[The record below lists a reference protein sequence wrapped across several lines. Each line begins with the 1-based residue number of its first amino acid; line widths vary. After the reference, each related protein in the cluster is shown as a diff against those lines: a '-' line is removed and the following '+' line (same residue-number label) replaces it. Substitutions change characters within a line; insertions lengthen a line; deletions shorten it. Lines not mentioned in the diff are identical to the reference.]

1 MELNEQV
8 RRVASI
14 TGNPTLQLQEW
25 YNEADAGQQAEFET
39 LSKTSPQA
47 AWAALACIHDAY
59 AKKASID
66 VPKETTTPSPA
77 SDTKGAASQKSPT
90 SPSPRLR
97 GEGAGG

>member
-59 AKKASID
+59 AKKAAID
-66 VPKETTTPSPA
+66 GEPSHPIEA
-77 SDTKGAASQKSPT
+77 I
-90 SPSPRLR
+90 SPSPIDRIDFP
-97 GEGAGG
+97 EQT

>member
-25 YNEADAGQQAEFET
+25 YNEADAAQQAEFET

-59 AKKASID
+59 AKKAAID
-66 VPKETTTPSPA
+66 TPLEE
-77 SDTKGAASQKSPT
+77 SPT